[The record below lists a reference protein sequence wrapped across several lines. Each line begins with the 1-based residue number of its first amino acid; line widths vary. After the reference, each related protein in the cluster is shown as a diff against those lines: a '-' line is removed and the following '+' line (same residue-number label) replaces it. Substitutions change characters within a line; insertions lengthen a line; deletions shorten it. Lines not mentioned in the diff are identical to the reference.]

1 MKSKTSNLKQ
11 YNSVAE
17 KYSEEVL
24 NYNQDSIQAYFRYL
38 NCMNLKR
45 KKVLDL
51 GCGDGYDLSQL
62 GTKEAIIY
70 GLDSSNEMVKLAR
83 KKNPMA
89 RIEIGR
95 FDEIPFPDKCF
106 DLVISKWALQT
117 SAEIYPIY
125 EEIIRVLKPG
135 GKLLFL
141 ACHPLRQ
148 FLEKK
153 KKGKNYFAKEIVT
166 SIFFDGQITA
176 LEPSHTLNEYLSPF
190 FFKYF
195 TLEAYEEGLDSAA
208 EKVDGDVYP
217 SFFIIQA
224 TLKKQG

>member
-1 MKSKTSNLKQ
+1 MKPNTLDPKQ

-38 NCMNLKR
+38 NGMNLKG

-51 GCGDGYDLSQL
+51 GCGNGYDLSQISV
-62 GTKEAIIY
+62 KKAVIY

-83 KKNPMA
+83 KKNPKG

-95 FDEIPFPDKCF
+95 FDEIPFPDKSF

-141 ACHPLRQ
+141 ACHPIRQ

-153 KKGKNYFAKEIVT
+153 RKGKDYFVKEIVT
-166 SIFFDGQITA
+166 SVFFDGQITA
-176 LEPSHTLNEYLSPF
+176 KEPSHTLNEYLSPF
-190 FFKYF
+190 FFEHF
-195 TLEAYEEGLDSAA
+195 TLEAYEEGLDAAA

-224 TLKKQG
+224 VLKNA